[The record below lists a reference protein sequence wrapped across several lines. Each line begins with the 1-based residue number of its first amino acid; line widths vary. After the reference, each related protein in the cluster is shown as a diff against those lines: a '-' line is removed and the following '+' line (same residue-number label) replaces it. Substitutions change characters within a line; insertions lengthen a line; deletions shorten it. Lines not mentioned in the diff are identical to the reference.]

1 MLTFMKMSLNQFC
14 HYKVKDFIAE
24 KCDEWQIALV
34 HDIYKRG
41 SGFQILMQFG
51 EKICLYVNIIPYRN
65 ILVIG
70 FTFFFFFL
78 DKQNSNWQKQIPF
91 QISQCTLTKCPHPD
105 KSPPSPPRGWGN
117 GCCPS
122 PSSGGSRGIRR
133 WRWKW

>member
-14 HYKVKDFIAE
+14 HYKVKDFMAE

-70 FTFFFFFL
+70 FTFFFFY
-78 DKQNSNWQKQIPF
+78 
-91 QISQCTLTKCPHPD
+91 
-105 KSPPSPPRGWGN
+105 R
-117 GCCPS
+117 
-122 PSSGGSRGIRR
+122 
-133 WRWKW
+133 

>member
-122 PSSGGSRGIRR
+122 PSSGGSRGIWR

>member
-14 HYKVKDFIAE
+14 HYKVKDFMAE

-70 FTFFFFFL
+70 FTFFFFFI

-122 PSSGGSRGIRR
+122 PSSGGSRGIWR

>member
-14 HYKVKDFIAE
+14 HYKVKDFMAE

-70 FTFFFFFL
+70 FPLFFFL

-122 PSSGGSRGIRR
+122 PSSDGSRGIRR

>member
-1 MLTFMKMSLNQFC
+1 MSLNQFC
-14 HYKVKDFIAE
+14 HYKVKDFMAE

-70 FTFFFFFL
+70 FTFFFFL

-122 PSSGGSRGIRR
+122 PSSGGSRGIWR

>member
-14 HYKVKDFIAE
+14 HYKVKDFMAE

-70 FTFFFFFL
+70 FTFFFL

-122 PSSGGSRGIRR
+122 PSSGGSRGIWR